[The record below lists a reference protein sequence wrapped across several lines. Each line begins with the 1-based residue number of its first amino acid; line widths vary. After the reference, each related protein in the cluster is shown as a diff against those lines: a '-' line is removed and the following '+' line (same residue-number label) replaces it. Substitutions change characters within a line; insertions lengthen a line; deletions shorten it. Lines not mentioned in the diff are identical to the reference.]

1 MPQMTSLS
9 RLIELT
15 VLAARQGND
24 PTTAA
29 SEKRLH
35 RYESLGEGNLICYY
49 VIAH

>member
-1 MPQMTSLS
+1 MTFLS

-24 PTTAA
+24 LTSAA

-35 RYESLGEGNLICYY
+35 RHESLGEGNLMCYY